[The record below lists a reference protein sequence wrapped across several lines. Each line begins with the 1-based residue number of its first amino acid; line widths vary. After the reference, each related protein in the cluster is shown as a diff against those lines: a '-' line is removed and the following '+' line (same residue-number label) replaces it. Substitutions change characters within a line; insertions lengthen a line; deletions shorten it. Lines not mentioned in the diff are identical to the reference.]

1 MLNKIFNRS
10 FRTVSYLRSEE
21 KSSLLKDL
29 LDNSASYEDSK
40 KTESPEDSWATLP
53 YPHID
58 SNAMKRNQADK
69 SFRPKIDPR
78 ETSIILFPGQGS
90 QFVGMG
96 KNLIKIPAAK
106 DIYDLASEVLKYDL
120 LKVCLEGPRS
130 KLDSTTYCQPVCL
143 HLIFYGFKKKKT

>member
-10 FRTVSYLRSEE
+10 FRTVSYLRCEE
-21 KSSLLKDL
+21 KSSLLKNL

-53 YPHID
+53 YSHID

-130 KLDSTTYCQPVCL
+130 KLDSTMYCQPVCL
-143 HLIFYGFKKKKT
+143 FTSLSQT